1 MLEAMLPCRLF
12 LPEQFMEQP
21 LAGVEALAS
30 YAIGRQVGEQLQ
42 GQPFPGLQIDALL
55 QGLGDV
61 LRGQLSP
68 YKENELRSALDEL
81 NRRVQRMQKQQ
92 ANSMAAAG
100 EQFLK
105 DNADKS
111 GVSVTASG
119 LQYEVLQAGSGKTPA
134 SSSTVRVHYHGT
146 LIDGTVFDSSVQ
158 RGEPLEF
165 PVNGVI
171 RGWTEA
177 LQLMQEGARWKLYIP
192 HELGYGARGAGGA
205 IGPYTTLIFEVEL
218 IAVL

>member
-1 MLEAMLPCRLF
+1 MTQTF
-12 LPEQFMEQP
+12 S
-21 LAGVEALAS
+21 GTEALAS

-42 GQPFPGLQIDALL
+42 GQPFPGLNPDALL

-61 LRGQLSP
+61 LKGQPCP
-68 YKENELRSALDEL
+68 YKEAELRQALDEI
-81 NRRVQRMQKQQ
+81 NQRVQRMQKQQ

-105 DNADKS
+105 QNAS
-111 GVSVTASG
+111 RPEVTVTGTG

-134 SSSTVRVHYHGT
+134 GNSSVRVHYHGT

-192 HELGYGARGAGGA
+192 HELAYGARGAGGV
-205 IGPYTTLIFEVEL
+205 IGPFSTLIFEVEL
-218 IAVL
+218 LAVL

>member
-1 MLEAMLPCRLF
+1 MS
-12 LPEQFMEQP
+12 QP

-30 YAIGRQVGEQLQ
+30 YAIGRQIGEQLQ

-55 QGLGDV
+55 LGLGDV
-61 LRGQLSP
+61 LRGQASP
-68 YKENELRSALDEL
+68 YKEDELRGAMDEL

-105 DNADKS
+105 QNA
-111 GVSVTASG
+111 GMPGIITTASG
-119 LQYEVLQAGSGKTPA
+119 LQYEVLQTGTGKTPQA
-134 SSSTVRVHYHGT
+134 SSTVRVHYEGT
-146 LIDGTVFDSSVQ
+146 LLDGTVFDSSIQ

-171 RGWTEA
+171 SGWTEA

-205 IGPYTTLIFEVEL
+205 IGPYSTLIFEVEL
-218 IAVL
+218 LGVL